1 MKNDYLSRYIPM
13 EECHHPKKETEE
25 AFNKLMGYPIET
37 IEALAKQL
45 QEINRNRIIELNQRD
60 LKEHGIEKD

>member
-1 MKNDYLSRYIPM
+1 MN
-13 EECHHPKKETEE
+13 KE
-25 AFNKLMGYPIET
+25 ALNKLMGYPMET

-45 QEINRNRIIELNQRD
+45 QEINRNRIVELNQRD